1 MNLSWRRIVI
11 LLTAVLFV
19 GGVIGFQVLSDQKTD
34 PPRKAPGATARLT
47 VRTIEVRNGPAGMPI
62 PLQGRLAAYDR
73 VDLFAEV
80 NGLATEGAHP
90 LKEGIRYQKGETL
103 LQLDDREAQLALQ
116 GQRAG
121 LLTALAQ
128 ILPDIKI
135 EFPDRFSVWETYLQ
149 QLDPEKRINDL
160 PKANTSREKLFLASR
175 GIQTQYYT
183 IRSAEERLGK
193 YRLIAPFD
201 GVLTAVDV
209 QRGTLVRPGQRIGQF
224 LRLGSY
230 ELESSVSI
238 SDLGYVR
245 IGSKVTLSSEDN
257 RQTYTGVVRRIGD
270 QVDAASQM
278 VPIYIEVN
286 GQGLKEGMFLSG
298 EIAGGVSEQVA
309 SLPKDLIINGRE
321 IWQVRDSILVK
332 MPVEVLRTGRTV
344 ALVRG
349 LDNGVLVVRDRK
361 PGMIEGQKVNWVTE

>member
-11 LLTAVLFV
+11 LLSALLFV
-19 GGVIGFQVLSDQKTD
+19 GGVIGFQVLSNQKTD
-34 PPRKAPGATARLT
+34 PPRKAPGAATRLT
-47 VRTIEVRNGPAGMPI
+47 VRAMEVNNGPASMPI

-80 NGLATEGAHP
+80 NGLAQEGAHA
-90 LKEGIRYQKGETL
+90 LKEGIRYQKGEIL

-116 GQRAG
+116 SQRAA

-135 EFPDRFSVWETYLQ
+135 EFPDRFSIWQTYLE
-149 QLDPEKRINDL
+149 QLDPEKRISEL
-160 PKANTSREKLFLASR
+160 PGPNTSREKLFLASR
-175 GIQTQYYT
+175 GIQTQYYS

-193 YRLIAPFD
+193 YRLVAPFD

-238 SDLGYVR
+238 SDLPFLR
-245 IGSKVTLSSEDN
+245 IGSQVTLHSEDN
-257 RQTYTGVVRRIGD
+257 RQSYSGTVRRIGD
-270 QVDAASQM
+270 QVDAATQM
-278 VPIYIEVN
+278 LPIYIDVN

-298 EIAGGVSEQVA
+298 EIAGGVSEQVV
-309 SLPKDLIINGRE
+309 SLPKDLVINGRE
-321 IWQVRDSILVK
+321 IWQVSDSSLVK
-332 MPVEVLRTGRTV
+332 RPVEVLRSGRTV

-349 LDNGVLVVRDRK
+349 IEDGTLVVRDRK
-361 PGMIEGQKVNWVTE
+361 PGMIEGQKVNWVIE